1 MAEDIVCN
9 RQLEES
15 DLTWASTYHG
25 TVYTFCSL
33 QCREQFE
40 LEPEQYLPQNEHRPV
55 AAAVMLRLV
64 S

>member
-9 RQLEES
+9 RQLDEA
-15 DLTWASTYHG
+15 DMTWASTYHG

-40 LEPEQYLPQNEHRPV
+40 LEPEDYLPIEERQPV